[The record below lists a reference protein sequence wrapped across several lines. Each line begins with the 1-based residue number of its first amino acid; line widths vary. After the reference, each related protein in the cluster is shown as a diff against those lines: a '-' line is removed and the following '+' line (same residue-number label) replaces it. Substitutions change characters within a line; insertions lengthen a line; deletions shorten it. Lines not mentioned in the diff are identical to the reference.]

1 VGEKKKQKKLRIEG
15 ICFNLINKSIANI
28 IVNEENLKAFPLKS
42 GMRCRCLHIPLL
54 LNIEFKLSARP
65 IRQEKE
71 KEIQLRKE
79 KVKLP
84 LLADDTILYL
94 KDPKR
99 LHQKILRSD

>member
-1 VGEKKKQKKLRIEG
+1 V
-15 ICFNLINKSIANI
+15 
-28 IVNEENLKAFPLKS
+28 
-42 GMRCRCLHIPLL
+42 
-54 LNIEFKLSARP
+54 FKLSARP